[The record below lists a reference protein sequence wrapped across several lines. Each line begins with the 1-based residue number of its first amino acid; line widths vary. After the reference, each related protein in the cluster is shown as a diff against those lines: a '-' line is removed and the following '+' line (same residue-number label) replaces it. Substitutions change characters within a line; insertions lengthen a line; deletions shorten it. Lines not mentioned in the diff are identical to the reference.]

1 MDERFEKIKN
11 VLIELREE
19 SRNCEKSDSGIR
31 KLIDKYDM
39 IFSGKNINTILTT
52 ELAHSLTSKFNVPIQ
67 HEDLTKMVPSLCK
80 QLGMTYTEL
89 YPTEEICKNS
99 INPKHV
105 TYHIVLY

>member
-1 MDERFEKIKN
+1 MDKRFEKIKN
-11 VLIELREE
+11 ALIELREE

-39 IFSGKNINTILTT
+39 IFSGKNINTILST
-52 ELAHSLTSKFNVPIQ
+52 ELAYSLASKFNIPIQ
-67 HEDLTKMVPSLCK
+67 HEDLGKMVPSLCK

-89 YPTEEICKNS
+89 YPVKEISKGN
-99 INPKHV
+99 INPEQV